1 MTRSLAPL
9 ECPDA
14 VCFVFLPSP
23 VQRTERF
30 ALQYAWPLLTYTYEL
45 MPAFILK
52 CYQKNE
58 FFVQCCCLIFFLRW
72 SYSAP
77 VCIGAF
83 RDLGKGKAK
92 RWLLCEGP
100 NCSLS
105 QKEVCKKE
113 VTSAQLPVRG
123 FAPCLVLQMPVRK
136 ISLEVSALLIPFTE
150 TKFQEANRAESAKDE
165 MLEIKLMKLN
175 HQFAT

>member
-1 MTRSLAPL
+1 
-9 ECPDA
+9 
-14 VCFVFLPSP
+14 
-23 VQRTERF
+23 
-30 ALQYAWPLLTYTYEL
+30 

-58 FFVQCCCLIFFLRW
+58 FFVQFCHLVFLLRW
-72 SYSAP
+72 SYSGA

-83 RDLGKGKAK
+83 PDLGMQRAK
-92 RWLLCEGP
+92 RWFLCKGP

-105 QKEVCKKE
+105 RKEVHKKE
-113 VTSAQLPVRG
+113 VTSPQLPVQG
-123 FAPCLVLQMPVRK
+123 FALCLVLQMPVRK
-136 ISLEVSALLIPFTE
+136 ISLEVSALLIPFTA